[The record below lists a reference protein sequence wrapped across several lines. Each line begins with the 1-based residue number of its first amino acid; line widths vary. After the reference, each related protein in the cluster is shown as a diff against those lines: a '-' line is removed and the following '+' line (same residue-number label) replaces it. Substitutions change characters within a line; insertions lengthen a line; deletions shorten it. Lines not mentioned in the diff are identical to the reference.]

1 MTPGPATVPTVPVPM
16 PPDPQPV
23 MIRVSGLSK
32 QYVRGQDTGPS
43 FHGGLAA
50 LVRLIRHQ
58 IAPPA
63 TAIGTTFWALDNV
76 SFDVR
81 YGERVGIV
89 GRNGA
94 GKSTLL
100 KILSRVVYPT
110 AGEARFHG
118 RLVSL
123 LEVGTGFHGDLTG
136 RENIF
141 LNASIHGLSRA
152 EIDARF
158 TSIVDF
164 ADVHDFLDTPVKRYS
179 RGMHMRLAFAVAV
192 HLDPDILILDEVLS
206 VGDAEFQQKCLERV
220 QALVADGRTLLFVSH
235 SANALRAFCDRCIWL
250 EDGRI
255 RADGPIEPVLA
266 AFQQSRRPILP
277 DTQATAGAPTA

>member
-1 MTPGPATVPTVPVPM
+1 
-16 PPDPQPV
+16 
-23 MIRVSGLSK
+23 MISVRGVSK
-32 QYVRGQDTGPS
+32 QYVRGQDHGPS
-43 FHGGLAA
+43 LHGGLAA
-50 LVRLIRHQ
+50 LARLIRHQ
-58 IAPPA
+58 LAPPA
-63 TAIGTTFWALDNV
+63 PAAHAAFWALDDV

-110 AGEARFHG
+110 HGEVRYRG

-136 RENIF
+136 RENVF
-141 LNASIHGLSRA
+141 LNASIHGLTRT

-158 TSIVDF
+158 PSIAAF
-164 ADVHDFLDTPVKRYS
+164 ADVGDFLDTPVKRYS

-206 VGDAEFQQKCLERV
+206 VGDAEFQRKCLERV
-220 QALVADGRTLLFVSH
+220 EALVSEGRTLLFVSH
-235 SANALRAFCDRCIWL
+235 SASALRAFCDRCIWL
-250 EDGRI
+250 DAGRLQ
-255 RADGPIEPVLA
+255 ADGPTEQILAQFQQGRWTAATPSLA
-266 AFQQSRRPILP
+266 AG
-277 DTQATAGAPTA
+277 ATTTA